1 MEIKMEIKEDLEA
14 IKEHFEDCIEE
25 LRELYGDLLSCAVSE
40 RDIQECRRLYAV
52 LKKMERMA

>member
-25 LRELYGDLLSCAVSE
+25 LRELYGVFLKDCARYKE
-40 RDIQECRRLYAV
+40 
-52 LKKMERMA
+52 